1 MGLKKGYPS
10 NPHHGFRKEVSLF
23 HFRVLGYFV
32 DFKDHGCVCV
42 WGGVGGGGRD
52 LVQLWKG
59 NAYANE
65 VEGGA
70 SCCF

>member
-23 HFRVLGYFV
+23 HFRGLGYFV
-32 DFKDHGCVCV
+32 DFKDHGGGGGGSGS
-42 WGGVGGGGRD
+42 GGVGRG